1 MYCMVHFIQSFATFS
16 FYVWTS
22 IYPQIPDFKS
32 FIEKI
37 GALDLN
43 IWSWT
48 FPCPEAAHGTRFR
61 LFGFVGTPGP
71 LWAHGKPRFTMHWHI
86 WFQNTG
92 LFIKLY
98 TEHSVL
104 ILLELHFVTWAN
116 DFGVSSCPPP
126 PFSSTLFSLEMT
138 VGTCAIEV
146 SESLS
151 RERIWSFF
159 IIFSSADSLRK
170 LLAWNNF
177 EGEGQEDKAHFLF
190 LLWKWTW
197 FWCPVW

>member
-1 MYCMVHFIQSFATFS
+1 MYGTFYPELCNLFFLCLDVHLPT
-16 FYVWTS
+16 
-22 IYPQIPDFKS
+22 
-32 FIEKI
+32 
-37 GALDLN
+37 N
-43 IWSWT
+43 
-48 FPCPEAAHGTRFR
+48 
-61 LFGFVGTPGP
+61 
-71 LWAHGKPRFTMHWHI
+71 PRFQKFYRKNRSAWLKH
-86 WFQNTG
+86 
-92 LFIKLY
+92 LKLDISMPWSSPWDTLQTLRLRRDSWPPPSARKAPLY
-98 TEHSVL
+98 NALTHLVSEHRSVYKTVYRAFC
-104 ILLELHFVTWAN
+104 INFTWVAFCN
-116 DFGVSSCPPP
+116 MSKWLRCVVVSPP